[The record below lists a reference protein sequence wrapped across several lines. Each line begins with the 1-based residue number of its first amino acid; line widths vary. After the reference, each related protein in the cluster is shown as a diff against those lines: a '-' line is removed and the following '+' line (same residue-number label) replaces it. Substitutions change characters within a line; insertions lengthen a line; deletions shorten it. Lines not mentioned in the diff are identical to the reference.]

1 MENVLNVA
9 APLTQFFPHVGLGIQ
24 PEEWERVGHYFTFT
38 THGGDGGSDAETEV
52 DMELELPPCINQRDF
67 EREFN
72 ALEGA
77 RCGCCNHKIK
87 RGAFF
92 HNNSRNQLIYVGFD
106 CSQNIMR
113 YRFDVAGAKKQT
125 LKQRK
130 ERLKIEAIE
139 AAFAKHEGLE
149 AALLDGEYNG
159 LVRDIRDRLL
169 KWGNISDKQVELV
182 MRIAAQRREFV
193 QVAQPVPVGKF
204 EGELEI
210 VSAKVYYDNYAERY
224 NQAVVLQSGEG
235 GWRVWV
241 KNFMRLEGNNEAE
254 FVKRVGDKVRV
265 RMQIEGNERDAYFG
279 FGKRCFWK

>member
-1 MENVLNVA
+1 
-9 APLTQFFPHVGLGIQ
+9 
-24 PEEWERVGHYFTFT
+24 
-38 THGGDGGSDAETEV
+38 
-52 DMELELPPCINQRDF
+52 
-67 EREFN
+67 
-72 ALEGA
+72 
-77 RCGCCNHKIK
+77 
-87 RGAFF
+87 
-92 HNNSRNQLIYVGFD
+92 
-106 CSQNIMR
+106 MR